1 MSALCFRASA
11 SAAIVF
17 AALIFAGSLQSAEE
31 QKKSEE
37 PTTLR
42 ELIDAAIDDV
52 QIFADAETK
61 TPARPQ
67 VALRWANNA
76 RGSEDGTTVLYIHEG
91 RPLAVACIYPWERQL
106 PRDFCVLARV
116 PIVARYEGAVVWQP
130 QRTEVKLADIP
141 GAPPPE
147 QSATQR
153 LRQMKSL
160 AEQFSSTMLGWRA
173 DDSDR
178 EELRLLPRPLYR
190 YETDRYKAAG
200 GDVLDGAVFAFV
212 MGTDP
217 ESLLVIEATK
227 AGDAAKWQYAFV
239 RRTSG
244 ELEGRHRDQV
254 VWHAER
260 FPATRDAQGP
270 NFSVV
275 SVIPPELAPEKD
287 GQ

>member
-11 SAAIVF
+11 VAAITF
-17 AALIFAGSLQSAEE
+17 SLLAFIAPLQSAEE
-31 QKKSEE
+31 QKKSTE

>member
-1 MSALCFRASA
+1 MSALCFRASTV
-11 SAAIVF
+11 AAIIFLLLVF
-17 AALIFAGSLQSAEE
+17 IAPLQSAEE
-31 QKKSEE
+31 QKKSTE

-52 QIFADAETK
+52 QIFADAETT

-116 PIVARYEGAVVWQP
+116 PIVAWYQGAVVWQP

-141 GAPPPE
+141 DAPPPE
-147 QSATQR
+147 QSTTQR

-160 AEQFSSTMLGWRA
+160 AEQFSSTMRGWRA

-190 YETDRYKAAG
+190 YETDRYKASD

-217 ESLLVIEATK
+217 ESLLLIEATK
-227 AGDAAKWQYAFV
+227 QGDAAKWQYAFV

-244 ELEGRHRDQV
+244 ELEGRHRVQV

-275 SVIPPELAPEKD
+275 SLIPPELAPEKD
-287 GQ
+287 GR